1 MNTWIEIEAGAKG
14 QMVTAGGGYCDF
26 EWGDDVL
33 LKATRIEDGYVY
45 LLSDSVR
52 FRTDRVTVKA

>member
-14 QMVTAGGGYCDF
+14 QMLTKGGGYCDF

-33 LKATRIEDGYVY
+33 LKATRVQDGYVY
-45 LLSDSVR
+45 LLNDTIR
-52 FRTDRVTVKA
+52 FQTDRVTVKA